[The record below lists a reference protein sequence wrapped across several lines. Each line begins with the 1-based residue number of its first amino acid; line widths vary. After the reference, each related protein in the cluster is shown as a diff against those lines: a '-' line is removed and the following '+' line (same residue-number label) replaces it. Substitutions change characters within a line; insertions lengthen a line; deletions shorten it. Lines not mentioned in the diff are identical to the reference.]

1 MTNPR
6 IGGNGDFKGSTR
18 RMLVVAKGA
27 LLPEWFLIVIA
38 SLFRGSVSGNNWK
51 KREVERKR
59 RGRGICSLPKVAP
72 QEFVQMNSLGYI
84 RNFFFLRG
92 GGGGGGGG
100 GETKKSKCPTNA
112 KCWR

>member
-27 LLPEWFLIVIA
+27 SLPEWFLIVIA

-59 RGRGICSLPKVAP
+59 RGRG
-72 QEFVQMNSLGYI
+72 
-84 RNFFFLRG
+84 
-92 GGGGGGGG
+92 G